1 MSMFTNPGSM
11 FIGAFREKE
20 RKVLKNL
27 LISAKKAGY
36 ERFVEPAA
44 GAFAL
49 SKIAVEAGF
58 QPQNISASD
67 ISLFSAVFGRA
78 ITGQSIEPLEI
89 NSEYFK
95 DYDLT
100 KPEVVLWA
108 QVILQ
113 NSMKGASYYQQN
125 VIKDFYERK
134 EIHWQRIKEYIESY
148 REKLGKMNYAE
159 KDWAVHVKE
168 YENDDKAV
176 IVLGLPTYT
185 GGYEKFFDT
194 GNRIV
199 WKEPQYNVFNP
210 KEDYAKAVEWVKT
223 IKPLVIMWEDAEFQ
237 QYHTEPF
244 FARHGTR
251 LGYNTYLTVNRMDE
265 YLRLSGGKSATR
277 ENEATIK
284 GLKYDYL
291 GEGDEITENS
301 KVEIVSISTQAA
313 NYYRLLYTHNFM
325 GGASA
330 GGANYAVLIDGKLA
344 GVFGYNSMLIDFGQS
359 VNGEWGQWLS
369 YSMCIPYKKL
379 RILRLSTM
387 LQCCREIYM
396 RNLSPR
402 AREKATTLFTTMI
415 TKYPESKQHRGLMK
429 LYEKESVGEKGWRLH
444 YKAPVVDDSVD
455 EVFKKWYQKEMQY
468 LKTKA

>member
-1 MSMFTNPGSM
+1 MAMFTNPGSM

-27 LISAKKAGY
+27 FINARKAGY

-58 QPQNISASD
+58 DPKNIESSD

-78 ITGQSIEPLEI
+78 ITGQSLEPLEI
-89 NSEYFK
+89 QSEYFK

-100 KPEVVLWA
+100 KPEVVLWV

-113 NSMKGASYYQQN
+113 NSMKGASYYQQSI
-125 VIKDFYERK
+125 IKDFYERK
-134 EIHWQRIKEYIESY
+134 EIHWQRIREYIENY
-148 REKLGKMNYAE
+148 KNLLGDMKYAE
-159 KDWAVHVKE
+159 MDWADHVRKF
-168 YENDDKAV
+168 ENDDKAI

-194 GNRIV
+194 GGRIT
-199 WKEPQYNVFNP
+199 WKEPEYNIFNP
-210 KEDYAKAVEWVKT
+210 KEDYGKAVDWVKT
-223 IKPLVIMWEDAEFQ
+223 IKPLVIMWEDAESL

-265 YLRLSGGKSATR
+265 YLSLVGGKNATR
-277 ENEATIK
+277 ENEAVIK

-291 GEGDEITENS
+291 GSEDEITENS
-301 KVEIVSISTQAA
+301 KVEIVAISTQAA
-313 NYYRLLYTHNFM
+313 NYYRLLLTHNFV
-325 GGASA
+325 GGSST
-330 GGANYAVLIDGKLA
+330 GGANYAVLIDGKLS
-344 GVFGYNSMLIDFGQS
+344 GIFGYNSMLIDLGQS
-359 VNGEWGQWLS
+359 VNGEWGQWQS

-379 RILRLSTM
+379 RTLRLNTM
-387 LQCCREIYM
+387 LACCKDVYM

-402 AREKATTLFTTMI
+402 AREKATMLFTTMI
-415 TKYPESKQHRGLMK
+415 SKYPESKQHRGLMK

-444 YKAPVVDDSVD
+444 YKAEVTDDSIE
-455 EVFKKWYQKEMQY
+455 EVFKKWYQKEIQY